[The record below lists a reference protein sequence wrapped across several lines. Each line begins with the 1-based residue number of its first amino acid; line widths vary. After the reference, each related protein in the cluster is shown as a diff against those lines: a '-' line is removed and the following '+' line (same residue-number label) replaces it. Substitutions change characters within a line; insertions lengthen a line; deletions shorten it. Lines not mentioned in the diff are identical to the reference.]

1 MRILVKC
8 FGLVAI
14 FVIVMAM
21 LLSLAETVILANE
34 LDKASKI
41 AVEQTQKK
49 MKEVTVSRLKGIED
63 TFSDDEYENCF
74 VESFMGLVDNKDE
87 YEIKVQANASKGIIM
102 VDISTKNNLVKD
114 VKNINIVDVLEET
127 DTDEENLKFEKQNLN
142 ARNDNV
148 IFEKFFDDE
157 VRLSDFYIDAT
168 SYMVSDESKY
178 FDCTPELS
186 IYGDDDRLLKR
197 FDFISGARTYREYEF
212 SEKPVLKHIKVV
224 CSGVDPSI
232 YDRDQRL
239 RVSPDSYI
247 NIESSTCSYEVYNRY
262 IRDSS
267 SLYDNSLWQKDIY
280 AEVLKEYLGKLYA

>member
-102 VDISTKNNLVKD
+102 VDISAKNNLVKD
-114 VKNINIVDVLEET
+114 VNNINIVDVLEET

-148 IFEKFFDDE
+148 IFEKF
-157 VRLSDFYIDAT
+157 
-168 SYMVSDESKY
+168 
-178 FDCTPELS
+178 
-186 IYGDDDRLLKR
+186 
-197 FDFISGARTYREYEF
+197 
-212 SEKPVLKHIKVV
+212 
-224 CSGVDPSI
+224 
-232 YDRDQRL
+232 
-239 RVSPDSYI
+239 
-247 NIESSTCSYEVYNRY
+247 
-262 IRDSS
+262 
-267 SLYDNSLWQKDIY
+267 
-280 AEVLKEYLGKLYA
+280 

>member
-102 VDISTKNNLVKD
+102 VDISAKNNLVKD

-197 FDFISGARTYREYEF
+197 FDFISGARTYREYKF
-212 SEKPVLKHIKVV
+212 SEKPVLRHIKVV
-224 CSGVDPSI
+224 YCK
-232 YDRDQRL
+232 
-239 RVSPDSYI
+239 
-247 NIESSTCSYEVYNRY
+247 SSTDFDVIEDFDETLENLRQNLSVISEEKVYNRY

-280 AEVLKEYLGKLYA
+280 AEVLNEYLGKLYA